1 MRTSLRVFGSV
12 LAASTLLALAAAA
25 NAAPAERELLGI
37 RIWRTWR
44 EVLQKHGQPTRI
56 EVGAVTGPLQPQA
69 GGGGAPGMGMSA
81 PMMGAPMIG
90 APMMG
95 GSMMGAPGRVGNKF
109 ANIGLPGPGGIGP
122 TGVPTGPMGMIGG
135 MGGMSAPMMGGPTMG
150 GSMMGGAGRRMAGA
164 LPGMPGMEGPGLPG
178 FGGPT
183 LPGTGGLMGMMG
195 RPGAAAAAPSEEGE
209 ITWIY
214 EKGPLTFMFLFNK
227 DGRVIQIQE
236 FGYKGGS
243 PTSRG
248 VRLGD
253 PLRKV
258 YATYGWADKSETQ
271 GDQTTLDY
279 SHKAHVVFQLIKNKV
294 VGITVAL
301 TERSQIPTVTT
312 GTSGIIA
319 GGGEGE

>member
-12 LAASTLLALAAAA
+12 LAASAVFGLAAAA

-56 EVGAVTGPLQPQA
+56 EVGAVTGPLQAQPGA
-69 GGGGAPGMGMSA
+69 GGAPAMGMSA
-81 PMMGAPMIG
+81 PMMGAPM
-90 APMMG
+90 MG
-95 GSMMGAPGRVGNKF
+95 GSMMGGAGRRGNKF
-109 ANIGLPGPGGIGP
+109 ANIGLPGPGASAP
-122 TGVPTGPMGMIGG
+122 VGVPTGPMGMIGG

-150 GSMMGGAGRRMAGA
+150 GSMMGGAGRRFGGA
-164 LPGMPGMEGPGLPG
+164 LPGMEGVGLPG

-183 LPGTGGLMGMMG
+183 LPGAPGMMGMTG

-258 YATYGWADKSETQ
+258 YAVYGWADKSETT
-271 GDQTTLDY
+271 GDQITLDY

-312 GTSGIIA
+312 GTGGIIA